1 MVHTSSGVTSGLS
14 QEGKSLARK
23 GPTSQNSEIILRN
36 DDESLDVV
44 DVHILDKKTK
54 TPRKKQKNNKLK
66 IPKYQNVSF

>member
-44 DVHILDKKTK
+44 DVHILDKKNENTPKK
-54 TPRKKQKNNKLK
+54 TKKQQIKDT
-66 IPKYQNVSF
+66 